1 MAVTKERIKANNQY
15 RDRTFDRLE
24 LIVKKG
30 KKAEYKQ
37 AAEVRGIGL
46 MELARR
52 GIEEYILNHPVQV
65 RGDINENIV

>member
-1 MAVTKERIKANNQY
+1 MAVSKARIKANNQY
-15 RDRTFDRLE
+15 RDKTFDRME

-37 AAEVRGIGL
+37 AAEGFGIGL

-52 GIEEYILNHPVQV
+52 GIEEYIANHSAVEV
-65 RGDINENIV
+65 K